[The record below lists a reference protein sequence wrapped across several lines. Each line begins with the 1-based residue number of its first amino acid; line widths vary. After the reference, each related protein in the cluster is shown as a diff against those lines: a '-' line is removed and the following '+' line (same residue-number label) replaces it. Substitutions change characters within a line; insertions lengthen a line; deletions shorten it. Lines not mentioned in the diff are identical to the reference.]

1 MAKLFDKQQ
10 LIPSRFQ
17 VWDGTTD
24 ALITFNRDNFEGDVA
39 FIVENDVLLYAIE
52 REIAK
57 NPNVT
62 IRNESKIENVR
73 LSCDGRPHNEVV
85 LKSGEIITSE
95 LLVSKIEGIFL
106 LFSEHKLY
114 TITLDITHS
123 VPIAIEESSLLC

>member
-1 MAKLFDKQQ
+1 MAELSDKQQ
-10 LIPSRFQ
+10 LIPFRFQ

-73 LSCDGRPHNEVV
+73 LSCDGGRPHNEVV

-95 LLVSKIEGIFL
+95 LLVSKIEGIF
-106 LFSEHKLY
+106 
-114 TITLDITHS
+114 
-123 VPIAIEESSLLC
+123 